1 LTLDQDLQLCV
12 PPSSSATAA
21 AGLLFSTGLFEPFE
35 PPQDTKNDIYSGY
48 KHGFPH
54 LRTTGWTSPALVLII
69 FPAAFFGLVPIEE
82 VLVRPRIN
90 GKVHVSKE
98 MEDLKAADLMGP
110 QVPRLAVLMHG
121 LGKRYLETRDDVS
134 MIALEQLV
142 DGMNADESWVQ
153 DNLEASESA
162 VAALVT
168 HLVRNKKGRLD
179 PFSGNTVTCFVRDEA
194 EAEAVKLI
202 PGFE

>member
-1 LTLDQDLQLCV
+1 
-12 PPSSSATAA
+12 
-21 AGLLFSTGLFEPFE
+21 
-35 PPQDTKNDIYSGY
+35 
-48 KHGFPH
+48 
-54 LRTTGWTSPALVLII
+54 
-69 FPAAFFGLVPIEE
+69 
-82 VLVRPRIN
+82 
-90 GKVHVSKE
+90 
-98 MEDLKAADLMGP
+98 
-110 QVPRLAVLMHG
+110 
-121 LGKRYLETRDDVS
+121 